1 MKTRILSIIVFAYS
15 LCTAQNV
22 ISISDA
28 HLSFSER
35 WNQALSQMD
44 EAGTIIYAIEKSNS
58 QHHSGAEKFTVF
70 NLLDLEEREANQYT
84 FFVFEINKQG
94 ELFNVTIADSY
105 SRLEPQKSIYWLG
118 KVDPVPS
125 LEHIISDYNKYSD
138 KELRK
143 DLVTAVGVH
152 PGSKQSLEFLAG
164 IIEKYSDSLAKE
176 AVFWVGVQNMPE
188 GVDVLLNTL
197 SKNANND
204 VKEKVVFALH
214 LMDNDRVTRE
224 LIALAKKAPEI
235 SIRKK
240 ALFWLAV
247 QAKDNIGDLLEETAF
262 QDPETELQNH
272 AVFALSQLD
281 PDRAL
286 PRLQKIA
293 QEHPNIS
300 VRKKAIFWIGQSDDD
315 RAVDIITSFLK

>member
-1 MKTRILSIIVFAYS
+1 MKTRILSILFFVYS
-15 LCTAQNV
+15 FCTAQNA
-22 ISISDA
+22 ISIHDA

-35 WNQALSQMD
+35 WQQALSQMD
-44 EAGTIIYAIEKSNS
+44 GAGTIIYAIEKSNS
-58 QHHSGAEKFTVF
+58 QHHSSAEKLTIF
-70 NLLDLEEREANQYT
+70 NLLDLEEGQAKQYT
-84 FFVFEINKQG
+84 FFVFKIDKQG
-94 ELFNVTIADSY
+94 ELFKMTIADSH
-105 SRLEPQKSIYWLG
+105 SRIEPENTVYWLG
-118 KVDPVPS
+118 KVDMAPS
-125 LEHIISDYNKYSD
+125 LDHLISNFNKTKD

-164 IIEKYSDSLAKE
+164 IIEKYPDSLAKE

-197 SKNANND
+197 NTNSSQD
-204 VKEKVVFALH
+204 VKDPEK
-214 LMDNDRVTRE
+214 
-224 LIALAKKAPEI
+224 

-240 ALFWLAV
+240 ALFWLGV
-247 QAKDNIGDLLEETAF
+247 QATENVGDLLEETAF
-262 QDPETELQNH
+262 QDPETELQKH

-293 QEHPNIS
+293 REHPNIS
-300 VRKKAIFWIGQSDDD
+300 IRKKAIFWIGQSDDD
-315 RAVDIITSFLK
+315 RAVDIITSLLK

>member
-1 MKTRILSIIVFAYS
+1 MKTRILSLIIFAYS
-15 LCTAQNV
+15 LCTAQTV
-22 ISISDA
+22 ISISGA

-44 EAGTIIYAIEKSNS
+44 GAGTIIYAIEKSDS
-58 QHHSGAEKFTVF
+58 RHHSGAEKFTVF
-70 NLLDLEEREANQYT
+70 SLLNLEEREANQYT

-94 ELFNVTIADSY
+94 KLFNMTVADSH
-105 SRLEPQKSIYWLG
+105 SRIEPRKSIYWLG
-118 KVDPVPS
+118 KVDPSPS
-125 LEHIISDYNKYSD
+125 LEHMISNYNKVED

-164 IIEKYSDSLAKE
+164 IIEKYPDSLAKE
-176 AVFWVGVQNMPE
+176 AVFWVGVQSMPE

-197 SKNANND
+197 NTNPDKD
-204 VKEKVVFALH
+204 VKEKVIFALH
-214 LMDNDRVTRE
+214 LMDSDRATQE
-224 LIALAKKAPEI
+224 LIFLAKKAPEK

-240 ALFWLAV
+240 ALFWLGV
-247 QAKDNIGDLLEETAF
+247 QAIDNVGDLLEETAF
-262 QDPETELQNH
+262 QDPETELQKH

-293 QEHPNIS
+293 REHPNIS

-315 RAVDIITSFLK
+315 RAVDIITSFVK

>member
-1 MKTRILSIIVFAYS
+1 MKTRILSILFFVYS
-15 LCTAQNV
+15 FCTAQNA
-22 ISISDA
+22 ISINDA

-35 WNQALSQMD
+35 WQQALSQMD
-44 EAGTIIYAIEKSNS
+44 GAGTIIYAIEKSNS
-58 QHHSGAEKFTVF
+58 QHHSSAEKLTIF
-70 NLLDLEEREANQYT
+70 NLLDLEERQAKQYT
-84 FFVFEINKQG
+84 FFVFKIDKQG
-94 ELFNVTIADSY
+94 ELFKMTIADSH
-105 SRLEPQKSIYWLG
+105 SRIEPENTVYWLG
-118 KVDPVPS
+118 KVDMAPS
-125 LEHIISDYNKYSD
+125 LDHLISNFNKTKD

-164 IIEKYSDSLAKE
+164 IIEKYPDSLAKE

-197 SKNANND
+197 NTNSSQD

-214 LMDNDRVTRE
+214 LMDSDRATQE
-224 LIALAKKAPEI
+224 LILLARKAPEK

-240 ALFWLAV
+240 ALFWLGV
-247 QAKDNIGDLLEETAF
+247 QATENVGDLLEETAF
-262 QDPETELQNH
+262 QDPETELQKH

-293 QEHPNIS
+293 REHPNIS
-300 VRKKAIFWIGQSDDD
+300 IRKKAIFWIGQSDDD
-315 RAVDIITSFLK
+315 RAVDIITSLLK